1 MPFSERQKTQLAP
14 ELGVRLRVV
23 RELTAEYP
31 NVDVEDAIG
40 LAPTHTRTDRNKR
53 PRATDTRPPVDASEA
68 VFGSKTASGAAAGTV
83 QPALSVGPADGS
95 SATKL
100 ALEVSR
106 LEKRL
111 ADARELVQQLS
122 SSGKYV
128 SPEVIKT
135 VVREANSL
143 KEQLDA
149 AKQAARR
156 HNDVLQAAAAAQ
168 APTKRRRT
176 GSGGSRTALGASTLV
191 VSGDDAATQSHGG
204 DVLEEV
210 VALLEYVPV
219 ACSAQLC
226 LCATATGSWLLLAVA
241 TPLLPT
247 GYSQRNL
254 KRWRAPYLQSR
265 LTSGGP
271 NGNVGP
277 RKLGPAPT

>member
-1 MPFSERQKTQLAP
+1 MPFSERQKTQPAP

-31 NVDVEDAIG
+31 NVDVEGAIG
-40 LAPTHTRTDRNKR
+40 LAMDHTHTDRNKR
-53 PRATDTRPPVDASEA
+53 RRATDTRAPVDASEA
-68 VFGSKTASGAAAGTV
+68 VFGSKPASGAATGTV
-83 QPALSVGPADGS
+83 EPALSVGPADGS
-95 SATKL
+95 ESTATKL
-100 ALEVSR
+100 ASEVSR
-106 LEKRL
+106 LEQRL
-111 ADARELVQQLS
+111 ADTRELVQQLS

-135 VVREANSL
+135 LVGGANSL

-176 GSGGSRTALGASTLV
+176 GSGGSRVALGASTLV
-191 VSGDDAATQSHGG
+191 VSGDDAATQSHDG

-226 LCATATGSWLLLAVA
+226 LCATATG
-241 TPLLPT
+241 
-247 GYSQRNL
+247 
-254 KRWRAPYLQSR
+254 
-265 LTSGGP
+265 
-271 NGNVGP
+271 
-277 RKLGPAPT
+277 